1 MQFRRFGNKYFVRI
15 DRGEEFMSSLK
26 KFCEQEKITLAEVKA
41 LGAVDDF
48 NVGLF
53 DVAEKKYHTNH
64 FQFPAEIV
72 SLWGTVTTKNGK
84 FYPHIHMSA
93 GDVHGN
99 VFGGHL
105 NNARVSA
112 TCEMIVDDISEGSTN
127 GFVVERKMNEEI
139 GLNLFEFIN

>member
-1 MQFRRFGNKYFVRI
+1 MQFRHFGSKYFIRI
-15 DRGEEFMSSLK
+15 DRGEEILASLK
-26 KFCEQEKITLAEVKA
+26 TFCEQEKITLAEVKA

-72 SLWGTVTTKNGK
+72 SLWGTVTTKDGE
-84 FYPHIHMSA
+84 FYAHVHMSA
-93 GDVHGN
+93 GDKEGR

-105 NNARVSA
+105 NSAKVSA
-112 TCEMIVDDISEGSTN
+112 TCEMIVEVSEGT
-127 GFVVERKMNEEI
+127 VERKFSEDV
-139 GLNLFEFIN
+139 GLNLFEFVD

>member
-15 DRGEEFMSSLK
+15 DRGEEIMSSLK
-26 KFCEQEKITLAEVKA
+26 NFCEKEKITLAEVKA

-53 DVAEKKYHTNH
+53 DVETKQYHKNH
-64 FQFPAEIV
+64 FQFPAEIT
-72 SLWGTVTTKNGK
+72 SLWGTVTTKDGN
-84 FYPHIHMSA
+84 FYAHIHMSA
-93 GDVHGN
+93 GDKDGH

-112 TCEMIVDDISEGSTN
+112 TCEMVVEVSEGT
-127 GFVVERKMNEEI
+127 VERKFSEEI
-139 GLNLFEFIN
+139 GLNLFEFLD

>member
-15 DRGEEFMSSLK
+15 DRGEEIISSLK
-26 KFCEQEKITLAEVKA
+26 NFCEKEKITLAEVKA

-53 DVAEKKYHTNH
+53 DVETKQYHKNH
-64 FQFPAEIV
+64 FQFPAEIT
-72 SLWGTVTTKNGK
+72 SLWGTVTTKDGK

-93 GDVHGN
+93 GDKDGH

-112 TCEMIVDDISEGSTN
+112 TCEMIVEVSEGT
-127 GFVVERKMNEEI
+127 VERKFSEEI
-139 GLNLFEFIN
+139 GLNLFEFLD